1 MILPVIPVFAI
12 LFLKKFTEREGS
24 CMRKNTTKSALLV
37 IDMEDAFIN
46 KNSPLCN
53 PMAEATIPAC
63 VRAVNSARA
72 KRIPVFF
79 VKRVYRNDG
88 SDVELT
94 RYKRWDDGGRPLG
107 PSSIGEGSAQA
118 PEGLRPI
125 SGDYTIIKPR
135 FSAFFQTELDLILR
149 RLQVRTVIL
158 CGTATPNCIRT
169 TAYDAF
175 SLDYNVLILQDCC
188 SSITQEIQDANL
200 ADMARV
206 GAQLM
211 TSVQFK
217 DYREAAAEKNVQA
230 ILEKVEATAIAPE
243 PFSDSQSDVRSI
255 DNW

>member
-1 MILPVIPVFAI
+1 M
-12 LFLKKFTEREGS
+12 
-24 CMRKNTTKSALLV
+24 
-37 IDMEDAFIN
+37 IDMENAFIN

-53 PMAEATIPAC
+53 PMAEATVPAC
-63 VRAVNSARA
+63 VRTVNHARA

-79 VKRVYRNDG
+79 VKRIYRNDG

-94 RYKRWDDGGRPLG
+94 RYKRWEDGGRPLG

-125 SGDYTIIKPR
+125 RGDYTIIKPR

-169 TAYDAF
+169 TAYDAI
-175 SLDYNVLILQDCC
+175 SLDYNAVILQDCC
-188 SSITQEIQDANL
+188 SSVTQEIQDANL
-200 ADMARV
+200 ADMARIGV
-206 GAQLM
+206 QLITSAQ
-211 TSVQFK
+211 FE
-217 DYREAAAEKNVQA
+217 DYRDAAAEENVQA
-230 ILEKVEATAIAPE
+230 ILEKVEASDVAPE
-243 PFSDSQSDVRSI
+243 PFPDSQADVRSL

>member
-1 MILPVIPVFAI
+1 
-12 LFLKKFTEREGS
+12 
-24 CMRKNTTKSALLV
+24 MRRNTTKSALLV
-37 IDMEDAFIN
+37 IDMENAFIS

-63 VRAVNSARA
+63 VRAVNRARA
-72 KRIPVFF
+72 KSIPVFF
-79 VKRVYRNDG
+79 VKRIYRNDG

-94 RYKRWDDGGRPLG
+94 RYKRWEEGGRPLG

-118 PEGLRPI
+118 PEGLRPVR
-125 SGDYTIIKPR
+125 GDYTIIKPR

-169 TAYDAF
+169 TAYDAI
-175 SLDYNVLILQDCC
+175 SLDYNAVILQDCC
-188 SSITQEIQDANL
+188 SAITQEIQDANL

-206 GAQLM
+206 GVQLITSAQ
-211 TSVQFK
+211 FE
-217 DYREAAAEKNVQA
+217 DYREATAEENVQA
-230 ILEKVEATAIAPE
+230 ILERVEASDIAPE
-243 PFSDSQSDVRSI
+243 PFSDSQADVRAL